1 MPDVTDT
8 FYASDAFIGYGA
20 QFEVGDGGSPE
31 GFHALGQVKSISPI
45 VSLTTA
51 VKEITHL
58 RSPDATREKLA
69 TLSDSGPVTVMGT
82 FNPNRGEHKI
92 AGGDDGFTA
101 ESNLQALRKS
111 RKKWNFRIVLPIEA
125 GTEAGGSPEEAIALP
140 LVGVVTKYEL
150 GELSTEN
157 EVPFTIEI
165 TPTSAYYSR

>member
-31 GFHALGQVKSISPI
+31 QFFALGQVKSISPI

-58 RSPDATREKLA
+58 RSPDATREKLP
-69 TLSDSGPVTVMGT
+69 TLSDSGPVTVTGT
-82 FNPNRGEHKI
+82 FNPARGEHLI
-92 AGGDDGFTA
+92 AGGVDGFTS

-111 RKKWNFRIVLPIEA
+111 RQKWNFRIVLPIEA
-125 GTEAGGSPEEAIALP
+125 GTEGSPAEAIALP